1 MKTERNGYGCGG
13 TDPPEVIHMD
23 TWKLVAAGVGGGIAG
38 AGIVALLN
46 GQPDMVCFSDP
57 VVRASRCITDFTLV
71 G

>member
-1 MKTERNGYGCGG
+1 
-13 TDPPEVIHMD
+13 MD

-46 GQPDMVCFSDP
+46 GQPDMVCFSDS